1 MAKEY
6 MNKLTY
12 YQENSIRVL
21 DEEEREQLFA
31 MRGYIAKTSSEMA
44 TRF

>member
-1 MAKEY
+1 MDQ
-6 MNKLTY
+6 LTY

-31 MRGYIAKTSSEMA
+31 MRGILLKHHQKWQPG
-44 TRF
+44 F